1 MYILSLSSLICKS
14 TKNKRNI
21 DAFLTIIWFIVLT
34 IVNCNLQSF
43 SILSLFFPSL
53 KVLVILLAIIIM
65 FLLSWF
71 LNYPATGGRWN
82 VTVMVLNWKTI
93 NLLSWNVS
101 CRTSDKEHIIENYS
115 NPEKRFSNDSQPF
128 SGWLIL
134 KQKA

>member
-14 TKNKRNI
+14 TKNTRNI

-43 SILSLFFPSL
+43 SILSLFFTSL

-65 FLLSWF
+65 FLLSW
-71 LNYPATGGRWN
+71 LLIHPATGGRWN

-101 CRTSDKEHIIENYS
+101 CRTADKEHIIENYS

-128 SGWLIL
+128 SGWLIFI
-134 KQKA
+134 QKA